1 MRLFTAALAIAAALA
16 ASASAAEHTS
26 AGEAAVVA
34 LEELCGLSEAEAT
47 SERTIMRM
55 EEAHGWS
62 FEGTTY
68 SAEGP
73 GGTFSVRITPDACVI
88 AAKAPGDDMRMADRA
103 VIAWTTRKG
112 LALSQPDNHS
122 ANGVSTLRRR
132 GDARSGKITWSVLVW
147 PGDPRPAELDIAYT
161 RPK

>member
-1 MRLFTAALAIAAALA
+1 MRAFVAAIAAASVFALP
-16 ASASAAEHTS
+16 TQ
-26 AGEAAVVA
+26 AGEFTSTADAAVAA
-34 LEELCGLSEAEAT
+34 LDEVCGLSQAAAT
-47 SERTIMRM
+47 APAFVARM
-55 EEAHGWS
+55 EQAHGWS
-62 FEGTTY
+62 FEGTTF

-73 GGTFSVRITPDACVI
+73 GGTFSVRVTPDACVI

-112 LALSQPDNHS
+112 LQMTQPDNHS

-132 GDARSGKITWSVLVW
+132 GDAGSGKITWSVLVW

>member
-1 MRLFTAALAIAAALA
+1 MRLLALAVIAVSALA
-16 ASASAAEHTS
+16 VSASAAEHTS
-26 AGEAAVVA
+26 AGAAAVAA
-34 LEELCGLSEAEAT
+34 LDELCGLPAADAT
-47 SERTIMRM
+47 SQRTIMRM

-132 GDARSGKITWSVLVW
+132 GDARSGRITWSVLVW